1 MEMPVKNT
9 ADCSMEE
16 SIQVVLGMLDEAIE
30 DYKRGEFISE
40 EELFRELES
49 IK

>member
-9 ADCSMEE
+9 ADCSMED

-30 DYKRGEFISE
+30 DYENGRLLTE
-40 EELFRELES
+40 EEFWKGIRSE
-49 IK
+49 